1 MERCVSLTYEE
12 VNALLEMSMLTYA
25 KTDENAAS
33 SALIKLGAA
42 CREFAE
48 QNEVR
53 HSPAGE
59 LLAEAA

>member
-1 MERCVSLTYEE
+1 MEKSVSLTYEE

-33 SALIKLGAA
+33 SALIKLGAV

-48 QNEVR
+48 DKPV
-53 HSPAGE
+53 GE
-59 LLAEAA
+59 YLLKAA